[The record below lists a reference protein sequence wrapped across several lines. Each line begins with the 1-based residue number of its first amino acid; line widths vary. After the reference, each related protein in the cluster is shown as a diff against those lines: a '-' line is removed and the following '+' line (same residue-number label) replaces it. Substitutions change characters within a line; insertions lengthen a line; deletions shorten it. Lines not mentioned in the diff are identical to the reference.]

1 MASRIVIALGGN
13 ALGNNPIEQKRRI
26 EEVSESLVGLIAS
39 GYEIIVTHGN
49 GPQVGMIDRAFE
61 ISSKGDTSIPQ
72 MPLPESV
79 AMSQGYIGYH
89 LQNGILRELRR
100 RHMPWHVSTMVTQ
113 TVVDKNDK
121 AFKNPTKPIGRFY
134 TKEEAEALKRKNPDV
149 IYSEDAGRGYRQ
161 MVASPSPVDIVET
174 ESILNLLD
182 NEFVVIACGGG
193 GIPVIKIGDGNYE
206 GVDAVVDKDFAA
218 ALLADKIDAEY
229 LFILTAVDRVAINY
243 GKEDEQFLDHMSV
256 DMAKKYAGEGHF
268 AAGSMLPKVEAA
280 ISFASKKAGRRAVIA
295 SLERASQAIMGHSG
309 TVIELENSDN
319 RVLEG
324 SLK

>member
-13 ALGNNPIEQKRRI
+13 ALGNNPTEQKRRI

-49 GPQVGMIDRAFE
+49 GPQVGMIDKAFE
-61 ISSKGDTSIPQ
+61 ISSQTDTKIPQ

-113 TVVDKNDK
+113 TVVDKEDP
-121 AFKNPTKPIGRFY
+121 AFKNPTKPIGKFY
-134 TKEEAEALKRKNPDV
+134 TKEEIEILKKENPRV
-149 IYSEDAGRGYRQ
+149 IYAEDAGRGYRQ
-161 MVASPSPVDIVET
+161 MVASPAPVDIVEID
-174 ESILNLLD
+174 SILNLLD

-193 GIPVIKIGDGNYE
+193 GIPVIKVGDGVFE

-218 ALLADKIDAEY
+218 SLLADKIDAEY
-229 LFILTAVDRVAINY
+229 LFILTAIDRVAINY
-243 GKEDEQFLDHMSV
+243 GKENEQFLDYMSV
-256 DMAKKYAGEGHF
+256 DMAKQYAKEGHF
-268 AAGSMLPKVEAA
+268 AAGSMLPKVTAA
-280 ISFASKKAGRRAVIA
+280 INFASKKAGRRAVIA
-295 SLERASQAIMGHSG
+295 SLENASQAIMGHSG
-309 TVIELENSDN
+309 TVIELESKSS
-319 RVLEG
+319 RVLEE
-324 SLK
+324 SFK